1 MTMKKIGSLVL
12 GALSLTVISC
22 GDTISGNGPEKATET
37 YVSMIAKADYEKA
50 LEVSVGPA
58 TETVNQMKET
68 EANGYETKIVEVKCE
83 ENKEAE
89 TAKCKCTERRI
100 DSTTFLNYKYD
111 SFIYELEKL
120 DGVWKVSSQTKDMPM
135 PDMDDMGFG
144 DDDMMEEAPIEP
156 VTEEESA
163 DLSN

>member
-1 MTMKKIGSLVL
+1 MKLGSVAL
-12 GALSLTVISC
+12 GIISLAIVSC
-22 GDTISGNGPEKATET
+22 GETTGGGSGPEKATEM
-37 YVSMIAKADYEKA
+37 YVSLIAKADYEKA
-50 LEVSVGPA
+50 LDVSTGPA
-58 TETVNQMKET
+58 VETVNQMKET
-68 EANGYETKIVEVKCE
+68 DAAGYETEIVEVKCE

-144 DDDMMEEAPIEP
+144 DEPMMDEAPIEP
-156 VTEEESA
+156 VMDEDTH
-163 DLSN
+163 DHPH